1 MCEEDFVVPDIK
13 PDIIAIKSTNA
24 NTYIYK
30 EELSRGRLRLDGNID
45 GYVLYL
51 SESGETRSL
60 EITLDF
66 NEFVED
72 ECLEDEEEYQT
83 FAGRDGIL
91 RQYGYAYGIDGKIY
105 EKVSAHFDSFYFK
118 GIERYKNVIKSP
130 QCVYAF
136 ISSDG
141 NFYYLT
147 DTRCPFEPNDVV
159 YVMDCHS

>member
-1 MCEEDFVVPDIK
+1 MHYQLVAKVSDF
-13 PDIIAIKSTNA
+13 T
-24 NTYIYK
+24 T
-30 EELSRGRLRLDGNID
+30 EELQHKMQGFLVVNDD
-45 GYVLYL
+45 
-51 SESGETRSL
+51 ETVNQYGCWKIARYS
-60 EITLDF
+60 DF

-72 ECLEDEEEYQT
+72 EELEDEEDYQT

-91 RQYGYAYGIDGKIY
+91 RQYGYAYGVDGKIY

-130 QCVYAF
+130 QGVYAF

-159 YVMDCHS
+159 YVMDCHC